1 MKLKNRWPVRGRS
14 VVWQIE
20 SIGGG
25 EGWGRG
31 GGDEEPKTAALVVRS
46 LVWKT

>member
-14 VVWQIE
+14 VVWQME
-20 SIGGG
+20 GMGWGEGGG
-25 EGWGRG
+25 GG